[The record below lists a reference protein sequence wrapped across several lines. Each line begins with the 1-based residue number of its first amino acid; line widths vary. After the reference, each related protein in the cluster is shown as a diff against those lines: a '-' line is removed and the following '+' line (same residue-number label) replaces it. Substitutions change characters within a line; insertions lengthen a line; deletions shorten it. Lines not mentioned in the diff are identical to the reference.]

1 MSEENQR
8 PQQGSRKPGLIA
20 RQTVATIITRVLDD
34 GRGLDGLL
42 DTRHGPAPYRV
53 MSPVDQNLVRAIAT
67 TVFRHRGEI
76 DYALGK
82 VMDRKPP
89 KRAKHLIHTFYT
101 AAAQILFM
109 DVPDSAA
116 VDLAVTSLRND
127 ERSSR
132 FAGFGNAVLRRLS
145 KEKETLLSQLSPLEK
160 SRLNTPGW
168 MWKRLRRDYGKEQAG
183 AIITQHMLESVLDVT
198 LTSSE
203 KPNLEQW
210 AETLGGVALS
220 TGTIRTAKRDKVATW
235 PGYEDGKWWIQDA
248 AAALPAH
255 LLGDIAGK
263 DVLDLCA
270 APGGKTAQL
279 ASAGAN
285 VTALEKVASRF
296 ARLRQNLDRLNL
308 KAKLTE
314 GDLLE
319 WQPEKLFDAVLLD
332 APCSST
338 GTIRRHPDVQWAKS
352 DAIVEELA
360 ALQLSM
366 IKRSADFLK
375 PGGVLVFANCSLH
388 RAEGEDL
395 VAQLIKISDQTG
407 LVLQPLSADDV
418 FGLSQLITGQGTLRS
433 LPCHLEGVEAPEAE
447 TSGEKFKGL
456 DGFFAAKFI
465 KSA

>member
-1 MSEENQR
+1 VKDPDQKS
-8 PQQGSRKPGLIA
+8 GHKSGKPGLLT
-20 RQTVATIITRVLDD
+20 RQTATTIITRVLDD

-42 DTRHGPAPYRV
+42 DSRHGPAPYREL
-53 MSPVDQNLVRAIAT
+53 SPADQNLVRAIAT

-76 DYALGK
+76 DFAFAK

-89 KRAKHLIHTFYT
+89 KRAKHLIHTLYG

-109 DVPDSAA
+109 DIPDSAA
-116 VDLAVTSLRND
+116 VDLAVTALRTD

-145 KEKETLLSQLSPLEK
+145 KEKETLLSHLSQTEK
-160 SRLNTPGW
+160 ARLNTPGW
-168 MWKRLRRDYGKEQAG
+168 MWKRLRRDFGKEQA
-183 AIITQHMLESVLDVT
+183 ASIVTQHMLEPVLDVT
-198 LTSSE
+198 LASSE
-203 KPNLEQW
+203 KSKSGDW
-210 AETLGGVALS
+210 AQTLGGIALP
-220 TGTIRTAKRDKVATW
+220 TGSIRTARRDKVNTW
-235 PGYEDGKWWIQDA
+235 PAYEDGKWWIQDA

-255 LLGDIAGK
+255 LLGDISGK

-285 VTALEKVASRF
+285 VTALEKITSRF
-296 ARLRQNLDRLNL
+296 ARLQENLDRL
-308 KAKLTE
+308 KLNAQLVE

-319 WQPEKLFDAVLLD
+319 WQPENLFDAVLLD

-360 ALQLSM
+360 ALQMKM

-375 PGGVLVFANCSLH
+375 PGGTLVFANCSLH

-395 VAQLIKISDQTG
+395 VAQLVKISDQTG
-407 LVLQPLSADDV
+407 LTLKKITGDDV

-433 LPCHLEGVEAPEAE
+433 LPCHLGEIRAPDDE
-447 TSGEKFKGL
+447 TQPEKFTGL
-456 DGFFAAKFI
+456 DGFFAAKFV
-465 KSA
+465 KAT